1 MDLKIQNIKGLHPG
15 LFLNRELK
23 KRGISKGPFALS
35 IGEYPQTISAI
46 THGKR
51 GMNTSLSLRIEESL
65 NLEEGILMILQV
77 YYDIK
82 MEKEKRNKALTPDLT
97 KLRNSLFWDTK
108 FEKIDWVLHK
118 RFVIERI
125 IERGNDA
132 EKDEIMRFYNLS
144 TLESNQD

>member
-23 KRGISKGPFALS
+23 KRGLSKGLFALS

-51 GMNTSLSLRIEESL
+51 GMNTSLALRIEEYL
-65 NLEEGILMILQV
+65 NLEEGTLMMLQV

-82 MEKEKRNKALTPDLT
+82 LEKEKRNKTLKPDLT
-97 KLRNSLFWDTK
+97 KLSKSLFWDTEV
-108 FEKIDWVLHK
+108 EKIDWISHK
-118 RFVIERI
+118 RFVIDRVK
-125 IERGNDA
+125 ERGNET
-132 EKDEIMRFYNLS
+132 EKEEIMRFYNLP
-144 TLESNQD
+144 TLKLL